1 MPDTPDRILQLTVRT
16 AERLGYR
23 VHLDW
28 LRDEPASRPWGQQGW
43 ILVDRGLSRLG
54 QARRIA
60 GVLASDPRADLS
72 QWNSA
77 DCALLGLRH
86 VHDAR

>member
-16 AERLGYR
+16 AEKLGYR

-28 LRDEPASRPWGQQGW
+28 LRDVPSSRTAGQHDW

-60 GVLASDPRADLS
+60 GVLAADPRADLS
-72 QWNSA
+72 QWNLA
-77 DCALLGLRH
+77 DCALLGLH
-86 VHDAR
+86 HIHDAR